1 MIKRELKT
9 KIDNYY
15 NLNYNYVQECSYN
28 ILKKINRV
36 DLKDELITESYLYM
50 TKNAEKL
57 EDYILEGKS
66 KIESIVVN
74 FMNMQ
79 IVWSNTN
86 FKREHIYRDK
96 KINGNILV
104 EDLGGVDSGDI
115 TEEEYL
121 AEEMSIQNAL
131 GCVKAF
137 ISKQDMEVKTLFNTV
152 FILGYSTSGKLSKYI
167 GVNRTTCYYMIR
179 DLKNLIKENCVQ
191 LKNT

>member
-1 MIKRELKT
+1 MIKSELKT

-15 NLNYNYVQECSYN
+15 NLNYNYIQECSYN

-137 ISKQDMEVKTLFNTV
+137 ISKQDMEV
-152 FILGYSTSGKLSKYI
+152 Y
-167 GVNRTTCYYMIR
+167 RC
-179 DLKNLIKENCVQ
+179 E
-191 LKNT
+191 